1 MAPFYTSYVQNQKL
15 MKRRIFATT
24 ALICCFIVCLA
35 VAADLNGKW
44 TGIIKTPD
52 GNDLQINYVFK
63 VDGDKLTGTAQGD
76 GDPAPIDSGK
86 IVGND
91 FSFSVSNPQ
100 GMVFKQTGRYYPQGD
115 SIGVNIEFG
124 DNKLHSTLKRAG
136 K

>member
-1 MAPFYTSYVQNQKL
+1 
-15 MKRRIFATT
+15 MKRKILTTLALVCSVMVCFAV
-24 ALICCFIVCLA
+24 I
-35 VAADLNGKW
+35 ADMSGKW
-44 TGIIKTPD
+44 TGKIITPD

-86 IVGND
+86 MTGDD

-100 GMVFKQTGRYYPQGD
+100 GMVFKHTGKFYPQGD
-115 SIGVNIEFG
+115 SVGVNISVNG
-124 DNKLHSTLKRAG
+124 NIIHATLKRSD